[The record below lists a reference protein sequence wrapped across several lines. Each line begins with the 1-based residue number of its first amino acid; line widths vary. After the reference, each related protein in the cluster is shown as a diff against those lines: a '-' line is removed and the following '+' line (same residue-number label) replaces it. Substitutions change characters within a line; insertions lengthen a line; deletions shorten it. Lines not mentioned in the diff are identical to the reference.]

1 MRSWTRTDTHIYQ
14 LHQHT
19 YNFYNKGCWS
29 NLRAFFLLDEED
41 TNPLTAGPALEKKK
55 KKKKKIKRGAGG
67 EVTQM
72 AV

>member
-1 MRSWTRTDTHIYQ
+1 MNAHRYPYLSTSPTY
-14 LHQHT
+14 